1 MTKEQ
6 RIAKDVA
13 DRKEFIRIVDEQ
25 EAAMQEKEASASV
38 KNELLFWLCEQM
50 VADGKTKEIR
60 DKAQEFLDKIKKTK

>member
-25 EAAMQEKEASASV
+25 EAAMQEKEASDLV
-38 KNELLFWLCEQM
+38 KDELLFWLCEQTCIE
-50 VADGKTKEIR
+50 GKTKEVR